1 MYVGRSYKLIDFA
14 LWSRRSVIYMVVVSG
29 LAVAAYRLPGIAGF
43 SVPWSVVLVLGTT
56 VSLVAGFKNSQVL
69 TRSGEALQAF
79 TQIIASSRMWS
90 NFCRDFLDAPT
101 ARQLI
106 YRHIAWMTALR
117 FSLRRPMPWESMG
130 KAANI
135 EYMRR
140 YRISEDKGSLAEEL
154 PPLVAEQADKVLKS
168 PQPALALLEMQSVQV
183 NALFKDAKLP
193 PQIYVELTK
202 LIRDFHD
209 QQARCDRI
217 KNNPYPRQYA
227 IVSSMFVMI
236 FCTLLPFGV
245 VPVFAEMGK
254 LGGALSARC
263 WAGPTCLS
271 TRSAKAAPTRSRA
284 MPTTFQSRR
293 SAATSRS
300 NCARALAR
308 LTCRSPCCPST
319 ISRPEVPDLARL
331 RFRFDED
338 HQRFRHHAIMRHGVG
353 GRLALH

>member
-140 YRISEDKGSLAEEL
+140 YRIREDKGSLAEEL
-154 PPLVAEQADKVLKS
+154 PPLLSEQADKVLKS

-183 NALFKDAKLP
+183 NALFKDAKIP
-193 PQIYVELTK
+193 AQIYVELTK

-245 VPVFAEMGK
+245 VPVFADMGK
-254 LGGALSARC
+254 LGGVLATFGIWLTIPFSTLLGWAYMSLDQVGESSANPFEGNANDVPISQICRDIEIELR
-263 WAGPTCLS
+263 AGLGETDLPKPLL
-271 TRSAKAAPTRSRA
+271 PVNDI
-284 MPTTFQSRR
+284 
-293 SAATSRS
+293 AT
-300 NCARALAR
+300 
-308 LTCRSPCCPST
+308 
-319 ISRPEVPDLARL
+319 
-331 RFRFDED
+331 
-338 HQRFRHHAIMRHGVG
+338 
-353 GRLALH
+353 

>member
-56 VSLVAGFKNSQVL
+56 VSLVAGFKNSQVF

-79 TQIIASSRMWS
+79 TQITASSRVWS

-135 EYMRR
+135 EYRRR
-140 YRISEDKGSLAEEL
+140 YRIQEDKGSIADEL
-154 PPLVAEQADKVLKS
+154 RPLLAEQAEAVLKS

-183 NALFKDAKLP
+183 NALFKDARIP

-245 VPVFAEMGK
+245 VPVFADMGK
-254 LGGALSARC
+254 LGGVLGTLGIWLTIPFSTLLGWAYMSLDQVGESSANPFEGSANDVPISQICRDIEIELR
-263 WAGPTCLS
+263 AGLGEADLPKPLL
-271 TRSAKAAPTRSRA
+271 PVNDI
-284 MPTTFQSRR
+284 
-293 SAATSRS
+293 AT
-300 NCARALAR
+300 
-308 LTCRSPCCPST
+308 
-319 ISRPEVPDLARL
+319 
-331 RFRFDED
+331 
-338 HQRFRHHAIMRHGVG
+338 
-353 GRLALH
+353 

>member
-29 LAVAAYRLPGIAGF
+29 MAVAAYRLPGIAGF

-56 VSLVAGFKNSQVL
+56 VSLVAGFKNSQVF

-79 TQIIASSRMWS
+79 TQITASSRVWS

-101 ARQLI
+101 AKQLI

-140 YRISEDKGSLAEEL
+140 YRIQEDKGSIADEL
-154 PPLVAEQADKVLKS
+154 RPLLAEQADKVLKS
-168 PQPALALLEMQSVQV
+168 SQPALALLEMQSVQV

-202 LIRDFHD
+202 LIRDLHD

-254 LGGALSARC
+254 LGGV
-263 WAGPTCLS
+263 LS
-271 TRSAKAAPTRSRA
+271 TVGIWLTIPFSTLLGWAYMSLDQVGESSANPFEGNANDVPISQICRDIEIELRA
-284 MPTTFQSRR
+284 GLGEVKLPKPLLPVNDI
-293 SAATSRS
+293 AT
-300 NCARALAR
+300 
-308 LTCRSPCCPST
+308 
-319 ISRPEVPDLARL
+319 
-331 RFRFDED
+331 
-338 HQRFRHHAIMRHGVG
+338 
-353 GRLALH
+353 

>member
-29 LAVAAYRLPGIAGF
+29 MAVAAYRLPGIAGF

-56 VSLVAGFKNSQVL
+56 VSLVAGFKNSQVF

-79 TQIIASSRMWS
+79 TQITASSRVWS

-101 ARQLI
+101 AKQLI

-140 YRISEDKGSLAEEL
+140 YRIREDKGSIADEL
-154 PPLVAEQADKVLKS
+154 RPLLAEQADKVLKS
-168 PQPALALLEMQSVQV
+168 SQPALALLEMQSVQA

-202 LIRDFHD
+202 LIRDLHD

-254 LGGALSARC
+254 LGGV
-263 WAGPTCLS
+263 LS
-271 TRSAKAAPTRSRA
+271 TVGIWLTIPFSTLLGWAYMSLDQVGESSANPFEGNANDVPISQICRDIEIELRA
-284 MPTTFQSRR
+284 GLGEVELPKPLLPVNDI
-293 SAATSRS
+293 AT
-300 NCARALAR
+300 
-308 LTCRSPCCPST
+308 
-319 ISRPEVPDLARL
+319 
-331 RFRFDED
+331 
-338 HQRFRHHAIMRHGVG
+338 
-353 GRLALH
+353 

>member
-140 YRISEDKGSLAEEL
+140 YRVREDKGSLAEEL
-154 PPLVAEQADKVLKS
+154 PPLLAEQTDRVLKS

-183 NALFKDAKLP
+183 NGLFKDAKLP

-245 VPVFAEMGK
+245 VPVFADMGK
-254 LGGALSARC
+254 LDGVLGTFGIWLTIPFSTLLGWAYMSLDQVGESSANPFEGNANDVPISQICRDIEIELR
-263 WAGPTCLS
+263 AGLGEADLPKPLL
-271 TRSAKAAPTRSRA
+271 PVNDI
-284 MPTTFQSRR
+284 
-293 SAATSRS
+293 AT
-300 NCARALAR
+300 
-308 LTCRSPCCPST
+308 
-319 ISRPEVPDLARL
+319 
-331 RFRFDED
+331 
-338 HQRFRHHAIMRHGVG
+338 
-353 GRLALH
+353 

>member
-29 LAVAAYRLPGIAGF
+29 MAVAAYRLPGIAGF

-56 VSLVAGFKNSQVL
+56 VSLVAGFKNSQVF

-79 TQIIASSRMWS
+79 TQITASSRVWS

-101 ARQLI
+101 AKQLI

-117 FSLRRPMPWESMG
+117 FSLRRPMPWESIG

-140 YRISEDKGSLAEEL
+140 YRIQEDKGSIADEL
-154 PPLVAEQADKVLKS
+154 RPLLAEQADKVLKS
-168 PQPALALLEMQSVQV
+168 SQPALALLEMQSVQV

-202 LIRDFHD
+202 LIRDLHD

-254 LGGALSARC
+254 LGGV
-263 WAGPTCLS
+263 LS
-271 TRSAKAAPTRSRA
+271 TVGIWLTIPFSTLLGWAYMSLDQVGESSANPFEGNANDVPISQICRDIEIELRA
-284 MPTTFQSRR
+284 GLGEVELPKPLLPMNDI
-293 SAATSRS
+293 AT
-300 NCARALAR
+300 
-308 LTCRSPCCPST
+308 
-319 ISRPEVPDLARL
+319 
-331 RFRFDED
+331 
-338 HQRFRHHAIMRHGVG
+338 
-353 GRLALH
+353 